1 MSKLSWKTIGL
12 AAVVA
17 GGAQLAMIG
26 GATALVLPV
35 PGQATVGETGQ
46 LDGQLLQVHYKKKY
60 NKSHGYN
67 KSYNRQ
73 RHGRRYTHKRRGYG
87 HHYGGYWY
95 ASPWWV
101 VAAPTVAIAVPT
113 VTFGGNAHVQSCMN
127 RYRSYNA
134 GTDMFFGYDGR
145 YHRCIGTY

>member
-1 MSKLSWKTIGL
+1 VVFHKTLKFTRSNPVFVRFESSDLTKEMKMSNLSWKTIGL

-17 GGAQLAMIG
+17 ASAQLATM
-26 GATALVLPV
+26 GAASALVLPV

-46 LDGQLLQVHYKKKY
+46 LDGQLLQAHYKKKY

-101 VAAPTVAIAVPT
+101 VAAPTVVIPLPSI
-113 VTFGGNAHVQSCMN
+113 Q
-127 RYRSYNA
+127 
-134 GTDMFFGYDGR
+134 
-145 YHRCIGTY
+145 IQ